1 MRIDLCFQG
10 WLRDVEIDSVYDT
23 EAGKLYDLKPD
34 MDNKGK
40 PISDDIWLVDPADGW
55 RHEIVSPTMLLA
67 KLQSGTFTLS
77 LARALDNAGNS
88 NVEIHDIEATT

>member
-34 MDNKGK
+34 KDNKGGL
-40 PISDDIWLVDPADGW
+40 ISEDIWLVDPEDGW
-55 RHEIVSPTMLLA
+55 RHEILSPAMLLA
-67 KLQSGTFTLS
+67 KLQAGTLTLS
-77 LARALDNAGNS
+77 LARALDNAGHS
-88 NVEIHDIEATT
+88 NVEIHDIEETK